1 MLTFIQDGLS
11 LARLRFDEDILVRL
25 RFDEDK
31 ALQRNWIL
39 RGFDIEKFCVK
50 GVQLHSGAHLMKPKW
65 LKKMPPVI

>member
-25 RFDEDK
+25 RFDEDI

-39 RGFDIEKFCVK
+39 RGFDIEK
-50 GVQLHSGAHLMKPKW
+50 S
-65 LKKMPPVI
+65 